1 MPQMARHYQR
11 RSKTDDCPQL
21 LQFVKSENFE
31 DFKAGSDNYLK
42 GGNTEF
48 DAIGLLRLRKKIQN
62 RAAARRSRQKRILT
76 LTNLE
81 ESVFITEASIGCL
94 KEAQTLLESQIND
107 VMDDIGIAK
116 EEVRKLHSSV
126 TGSLLDDQPTE
137 IEFAMREIEIAKAT
151 IAEEEIRRLHSSVTG
166 SPLAAQPTEIEF
178 VMHEIGELKI
188 EIEIEMAKAAIAKAN
203 EHYFLATNNDVP
215 AQPIDLSEFLDIESE
230 FQIVAEVL
238 DL

>member
-21 LQFVKSENFE
+21 LQFVKSKSFE
-31 DFKAGSDNYLK
+31 DFKVGCDNYLK

-62 RAAARRSRQKRILT
+62 RAAARRSREKRILT

-94 KEAQTLLESQIND
+94 KEAQTLLESQID
-107 VMDDIGIAK
+107 GVMDDIGNAE

-126 TGSLLDDQPTE
+126 TGSLL
-137 IEFAMREIEIAKAT
+137 
-151 IAEEEIRRLHSSVTG
+151 
-166 SPLAAQPTEIEF
+166 AAQPTEIEF
-178 VMHEIGELKI
+178 VMQ
-188 EIEIEMAKAAIAKAN
+188 EIEIAKAAIAKVASN
-203 EHYFLATNNDVP
+203 EHYFLATNSDVP

-238 DL
+238 EL